1 MRLVIIL
8 SLVCVSVLW
17 HPLRLVAKV
26 DAPDSGAHVKLKW
39 LQNNTKLKVEDINNE
54 GRKTL

>member
-8 SLVCVSVLW
+8 SLLCVSVLW

-39 LQNNTKLKVEDINNE
+39 LQNNTKLKVEGINNE
-54 GRKTL
+54 GKRT